1 MADLPRAYWDACA
14 WLGLLN
20 EEPAKV
26 RPLEHIYELALRG
39 QFEIW
44 TSAISY
50 VEVFRLQS
58 EQKQSKPLGGDGHDR
73 IRDVIEQ
80 SFVRIIP
87 VDMEIG
93 RRARALRRELAGFE
107 GAGDAVHLAS
117 ALVWNI
123 EIMHT
128 WDRSHL
134 LPWNGII
141 YCKNGK
147 PLTIEIPT
155 EMPDSGPLFEERQE
169 KT

>member
-20 EEPAKV
+20 GEAAKV
-26 RPLEHIYELALRG
+26 RSLEHIYELARRG

-50 VEVFRLQS
+50 VEVFRLQT
-58 EQKQSKPLGGDGHDR
+58 EQKQSKPLGGDGQDR
-73 IRDVIEQ
+73 IRDVLEQ

-123 EIMHT
+123 EVMHT

-134 LPWNGII
+134 LPWNGKIK
-141 YCKNGK
+141 CKNGN
-147 PLTIEIPT
+147 LITIEVPKET
-155 EMPDSGPLFEERQE
+155 PDSGPLFEQRDE
-169 KT
+169 KS